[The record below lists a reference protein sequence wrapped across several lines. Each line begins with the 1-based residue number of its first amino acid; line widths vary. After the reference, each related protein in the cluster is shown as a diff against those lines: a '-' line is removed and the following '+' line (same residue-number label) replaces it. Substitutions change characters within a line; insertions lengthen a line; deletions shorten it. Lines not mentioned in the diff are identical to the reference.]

1 MINLKVKIDTSAL
14 NVKLTRQQKELA
26 LLPQQGLVEFKKLT
40 PKRTGYARANTQL
53 TNNKVIVSDYAYAKP
68 LDKGTSRQ
76 APKGMVAP
84 FTLWWNKQLRR
95 IFRK

>member
-1 MINLKVKIDTSAL
+1 MINLKVKVDNSAL
-14 NVKLTRQQKELA
+14 TAKLTRQQKELA
-26 LLPQQGLVEFKKLT
+26 LLPQQGLTEFKRLT
-40 PKRTGYARANTQL
+40 PKRTGYARANTEL
-53 TNNKVIVSDYAYAKP
+53 TNNKVITGDYAYAKP

-76 APKGMVAP
+76 APKGMVEP